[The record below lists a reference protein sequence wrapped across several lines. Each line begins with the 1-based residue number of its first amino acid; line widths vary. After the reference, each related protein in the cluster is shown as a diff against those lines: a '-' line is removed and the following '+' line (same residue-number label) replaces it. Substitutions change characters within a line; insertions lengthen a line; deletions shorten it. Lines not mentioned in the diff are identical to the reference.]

1 MVIITF
7 NYAVWPSLLDYSE
20 CPIRTNGK
28 IHIPY
33 YKYFWIIIQL
43 TFPALIEIIL
53 KWFKK
58 FFQDI
63 TGKRYDKPTT

>member
-43 TFPALIEIIL
+43 TFPALKL
-53 KWFKK
+53 YSNSLRS

-63 TGKRYDKPTT
+63 TGKRHDKLTT

>member
-33 YKYFWIIIQL
+33 YKFFLII
-43 TFPALIEIIL
+43 TYLIEIVL
-53 KWFKK
+53 KQFEKL
-58 FFQDI
+58 FQDV
-63 TGKRYDKPTT
+63 TGKQHDKPTT